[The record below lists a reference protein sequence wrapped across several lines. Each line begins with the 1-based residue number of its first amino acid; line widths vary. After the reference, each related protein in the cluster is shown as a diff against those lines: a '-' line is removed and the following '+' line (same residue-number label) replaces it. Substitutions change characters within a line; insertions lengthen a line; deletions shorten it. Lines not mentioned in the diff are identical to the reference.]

1 MERIINEHLTNNRTV
16 LVLAGPTASGKT
28 QFSLELSKHLDLEI
42 ISADSRQIYKHI
54 NIGTA
59 KASKEELAAVPH
71 HFIDILELDEFYSAG
86 VFEKEAEKKIDEIFE
101 RRRVPL
107 ISGGTG
113 FYIKALLEGIFEDEE
128 TERDFSIRENLE
140 RVLKEKGKD
149 ALYSL
154 LLEIDPESAIKY
166 SDKNPRRLMR
176 ALEYYYTKKEKFS
189 KVQKNVAK
197 EKSFASIYF
206 AVKTERDELYKR
218 INERVIKMWENGLV
232 QETEDILNMG
242 HSAKMNSLQT
252 VGYKETIAFLK
263 NELTMEETISL
274 IQRNTRRYAKRQMTW
289 LRSIENI
296 IWIEGTNDIL
306 NNLKQIV
313 SRETLGNE

>member
-1 MERIINEHLTNNRTV
+1 MERIINAHLINNRTV

-28 QFSLELSKHLDLEI
+28 QISLELSKHLDLEI

-59 KASKEELAAVPH
+59 KASKEELAAAPH
-71 HFIDILELDEFYSAG
+71 HFIDILELEEFYSAG
-86 VFEKEAEKKIDEIFE
+86 LFEKEAEKKIDEIFE
-101 RRRVPL
+101 RKRVPL
-107 ISGGTG
+107 ICGGTG

-128 TERDFSIRENLE
+128 TERDFSIRKNLE
-140 RVLKEKGKD
+140 QVLKVKGKD

-166 SDKNPRRLMR
+166 SDKNPRRVMR
-176 ALEYYYTKKEKFS
+176 ALEYYFTKKEKFS
-189 KVQKNVAK
+189 EVQKSIAK

-218 INERVIKMWENGLV
+218 INERVIRMWENGLA
-232 QETEDILNMG
+232 QETENILNMG
-242 HSAKMNSLQT
+242 HSAELNSLQT

-263 NELTMEETISL
+263 SELTMEEAISL

-296 IWIEGTNDIL
+296 IWIENANDIL
-306 NNLKQIV
+306 KNLK
-313 SRETLGNE
+313 